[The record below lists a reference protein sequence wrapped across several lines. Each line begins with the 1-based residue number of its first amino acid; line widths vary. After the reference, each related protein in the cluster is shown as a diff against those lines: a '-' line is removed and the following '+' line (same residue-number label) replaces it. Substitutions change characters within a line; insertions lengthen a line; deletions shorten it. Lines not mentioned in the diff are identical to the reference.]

1 MIKNNNKGFSLIE
14 LMVVVGIIGILAA
27 VAVPNLL
34 KFQAKAKQSN
44 AKTELSALYGT
55 EKAYMVEY
63 NTYTPNFMALGYAPD
78 GVPAKTGCTV
88 AAPAAP
94 TIDGTVA
101 GWPLR
106 YYASGFTGD
115 PKAGVPAS
123 LTGAI
128 ACATISVANTY
139 GFKNYSADL
148 GGDAIVTQGNTGV
161 SPKFLAKSIGKISTD
176 EGIGEDVWTINQ
188 NKELLNTKIGY

>member
-1 MIKNNNKGFSLIE
+1 MIKKSNKGFSLIE

-44 AKTELSALYGT
+44 AKTELTALYGT

-78 GVPAKTGCTV
+78 GVPAVRGCPTSS
-88 AAPAAP
+88 PGNP
-94 TIDGTVA
+94 TIDGTIA

-106 YYASGFTGD
+106 YYASGFTGVAT
-115 PKAGVPAS
+115 AGVPAA
-123 LTGAI
+123 LTTAM
-128 ACATISVANTY
+128 ACPTINVGNTY
-139 GFKNYSADL
+139 GFENLITKLTGAT
-148 GGDAIVTQGNTGV
+148 VVQGTAAAT
-161 SPKFLAKSIGKISTD
+161 PTFLAKAVGKISTSDGIAND
-176 EGIGEDVWTINQ
+176 EWTINQ
-188 NKELLNTKIGY
+188 NKELKNTVIGY